1 MKTNIPNVTFIVE
14 KDKWEIFTKQADAA
28 KSKYRD
34 DVHNDGSRYISMS
47 PEDFVRYMR
56 VMDFT
61 VKAITPQSISVKLA
75 LDLSLHLNEII
86 LNLETCTWEQLKSKI
101 SEVRTDL
108 NDRCM
113 DVTLG
118 DTSSE
123 G

>member
-28 KSKYRD
+28 KSKYRN

-86 LNLETCTWEQLKSKI
+86 LNLETCTWEHLEEKIYEIKEELENSSMDIRAAKSK
-101 SEVRTDL
+101 
-108 NDRCM
+108 
-113 DVTLG
+113 
-118 DTSSE
+118 
-123 G
+123 